1 VQEGFSTVTASCGS
15 VSGGLVDGGDDE
27 AYLHERGSYEYC
39 DLPVMAASSL
49 CAQHYLNWRNATK
62 DWRKLLDA
70 GEEKQQ

>member
-1 VQEGFSTVTASCGS
+1 LKRQETPRRCRWA
-15 VSGGLVDGGDDE
+15 
-27 AYLHERGSYEYC
+27 RGSYEYC